1 MEKTAG
7 VRLLVETEK
16 KMKKHI
22 GLFFIVLAAGC
33 ATQITVPAV
42 DLPPLAKPGKGALL
56 SAGLIYPLEGRAT
69 PQCHASTI
77 VQTTKG
83 GLVAAWFAGTREKH
97 TDVAIRV
104 ARLENGK
111 WTIPVEVADGSEGEV
126 EEFPCWNPVLFQPR
140 KGPLMLF
147 YKVGPSPS
155 RWWGML
161 MTSTDGGKTWGNR
174 RKLGKNDKIGHLLGP
189 VKNKPVQLA
198 DGAILC
204 PTSTEHKGWRVH
216 FEITRDLG
224 KTWSVIGPI
233 NDGKEFGAIQPS
245 ILRYADGRMQ
255 IMCRSR
261 QGVVAQSWS
270 KDGGK
275 TWSKMTA
282 SLLPNP
288 SAGTDAVTL
297 KDGRQLIVYNH
308 TTRRGKFP
316 TSRNMLNVALSTD
329 GKNWRP
335 VLTLE
340 RAPGEYSYPAVIQTK
355 DGKVHVTYT
364 FLRKTVKHAVLDPAK
379 LK

>member
-1 MEKTAG
+1 
-7 VRLLVETEK
+7 
-16 KMKKHI
+16 
-22 GLFFIVLAAGC
+22 
-33 ATQITVPAV
+33 
-42 DLPPLAKPGKGALL
+42 
-56 SAGLIYPLEGRAT
+56 
-69 PQCHASTI
+69 
-77 VQTTKG
+77 
-83 GLVAAWFAGTREKH
+83 
-97 TDVAIRV
+97 
-104 ARLENGK
+104 
-111 WTIPVEVADGSEGEV
+111 
-126 EEFPCWNPVLFQPR
+126 
-140 KGPLMLF
+140 MLF

-204 PTSTEHKGWRVH
+204 GSSTEHRGWRVH

-224 KTWSVIGPI
+224 KSWSIIDPI

-245 ILRYADGRMQ
+245 ILQYADGRMQ

-261 QGVVAQSWS
+261 QGVITQSWS
-270 KDGGK
+270 EDGGK
-275 TWSKMTA
+275 SWSKMTA
-282 SLLPNP
+282 SPLPNP

-308 TTRRGKFP
+308 TVRRGKFP
-316 TSRNMLNVALSTD
+316 VGRNMLNVALSSD
-329 GKNWRP
+329 GKNWKP

-340 RAPGEYSYPAVIQTK
+340 RARGEYSYPAVIQAK

-364 FLRKTVKHAVLDPAK
+364 YLRKTVKHAVLDPAK